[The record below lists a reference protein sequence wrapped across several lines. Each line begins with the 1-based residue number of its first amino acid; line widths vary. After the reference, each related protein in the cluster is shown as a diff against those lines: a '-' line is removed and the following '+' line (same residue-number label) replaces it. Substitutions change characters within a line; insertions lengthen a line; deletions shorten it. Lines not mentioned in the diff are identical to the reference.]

1 MYKGISHIYDSYLAH
16 FPRRNLTSICGVSL
30 CDLFLPTRLTLEREL
45 CNGETRGIFAY
56 KYKSD
61 KGQLVPELVPENERS
76 SKSGEAERLSI
87 GTTTKIT

>member
-1 MYKGISHIYDSYLAH
+1 MDLSYIYIYDSYLAH

-30 CDLFLPTRLTLEREL
+30 CDLFLSTRLTLEREL
-45 CNGETRGIFAY
+45 CNGKTRGIFVY

-61 KGQLVPELVPENERS
+61 KGQLVPELVPKDVEL
-76 SKSGEAERLSI
+76 SKSGEVGKLSI